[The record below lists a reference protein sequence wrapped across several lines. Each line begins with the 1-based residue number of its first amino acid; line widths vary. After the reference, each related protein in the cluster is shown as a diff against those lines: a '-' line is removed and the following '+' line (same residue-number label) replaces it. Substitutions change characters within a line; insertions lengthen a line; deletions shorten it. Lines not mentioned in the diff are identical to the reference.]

1 MGAVPRSRL
10 YYFIEQ
16 GMHFRVMVTLRASRV
31 ERWIHRMQ
39 REFLDRAPDN
49 SMCVGLDCEYTDAVK
64 NVKQKNLL
72 PEKKQHAVVLQLSV
86 ASETLVFQICHA
98 DAVLELLRELL
109 NNDVIMFWG
118 AAIHRDV

>member
-31 ERWIHRMQ
+31 ERWIHRVQ

-49 SMCVGLDCEYTDAVK
+49 SMCVGLDCEYTDTVK
-64 NVKQKNLL
+64 NVKQKILL
-72 PEKKQHAVVLQLSV
+72 PEKKQHTVVLQLSV